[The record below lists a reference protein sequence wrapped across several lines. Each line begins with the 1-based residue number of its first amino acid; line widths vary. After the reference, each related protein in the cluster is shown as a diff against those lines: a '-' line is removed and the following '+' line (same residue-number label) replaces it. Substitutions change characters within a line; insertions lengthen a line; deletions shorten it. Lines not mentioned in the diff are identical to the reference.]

1 MKIKDYINYISLK
14 RKELGG
20 HAICPF
26 AKTFLDKIKI
36 IESTNFMADAFDCI
50 QNKNHPML
58 YLIYG
63 DSKQFD
69 KKWLEEFCNDHQ
81 QFAKINDLWLIW
93 DHPDQINKINGVET
107 NNKEYAIL
115 LIQGLSELNKYS
127 KRLHKTNYY
136 EFWDKD
142 YYNKIV
148 KSRAEIDGFE
158 KYKNLS
164 DDCFEEMLI
173 HKLSK
178 NKD

>member
-1 MKIKDYINYISLK
+1 MIKDYIDYISLK

-20 HAICPF
+20 HSICPF

-93 DHPDQINKINGVET
+93 DHPDQINKINGIET

-115 LIQGLSELNKYS
+115 MIQKLSELNKYS
-127 KRLHKTNYY
+127 NKLHKTNYY
-136 EFWDKD
+136 SFWDKN

-148 KSRAEIDGFE
+148 QDRTG
-158 KYKNLS
+158 
-164 DDCFEEMLI
+164 
-173 HKLSK
+173 H
-178 NKD
+178 